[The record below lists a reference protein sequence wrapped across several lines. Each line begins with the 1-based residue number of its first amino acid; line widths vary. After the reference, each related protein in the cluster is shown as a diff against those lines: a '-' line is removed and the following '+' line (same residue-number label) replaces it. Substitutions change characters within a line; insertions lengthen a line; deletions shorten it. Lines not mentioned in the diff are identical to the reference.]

1 MGLGGTGGSGAGG
14 SGAGTGGSG
23 TGGSVEGLGQE
34 LEGLWQELEGLW
46 QEPEGLGQELE
57 GLGQERMWLGQEL
70 VMVRVRVLPEVTA
83 HQSSPKMH
91 MTSYTKCTCARS
103 SWLKTFDVV
112 LTSAFLVSFLQGNT

>member
-1 MGLGGTGGSGAGG
+1 
-14 SGAGTGGSG
+14 
-23 TGGSVEGLGQE
+23 
-34 LEGLWQELEGLW
+34 
-46 QEPEGLGQELE
+46 
-57 GLGQERMWLGQEL
+57 MWLGQEL

-112 LTSAFLVSFLQGNT
+112 LTSAFWVIMFTGQYISNQCKSLLFPCSEDVYWFVCTSLCQQVMCVYLFMCACVHVCICLCVHVQMV